1 MYKNRKMQLQL
12 LVNVLVKVFLFP
24 LFIVGMLLRFYDRIF
39 KKNQRMKKRAPYNF
53 WY

>member
-24 LFIVGMLLRFYDRIF
+24 LFIVGMLLRFYDRIL
-39 KKNQRMKKRAPYNF
+39 KKNQHMKKRAPYNF